1 MMNNGFDES
10 PTPKITLNKEE
21 LNKLIKKYKK
31 IKKYTKSSIFEI
43 KQMDNTETYV
53 SKLIEE
59 ATQDPP
65 VL

>member
-1 MMNNGFDES
+1 MSNEGFKKQPSVVVYKD
-10 PTPKITLNKEE
+10 E

-31 IKKYTKSSIFEI
+31 IKKYTKSNLFQVKS
-43 KQMDNTETYV
+43 MDGTEDYV

-65 VL
+65 DI

>member
-1 MMNNGFDES
+1 MSNQGFRKQ
-10 PTPKITLNKEE
+10 PAVVVYKEE

-31 IKKYTKSSIFEI
+31 IKKYTKSSIFEV
-43 KQMDNTETYV
+43 KKMDGTEDYV

-65 VL
+65 DI